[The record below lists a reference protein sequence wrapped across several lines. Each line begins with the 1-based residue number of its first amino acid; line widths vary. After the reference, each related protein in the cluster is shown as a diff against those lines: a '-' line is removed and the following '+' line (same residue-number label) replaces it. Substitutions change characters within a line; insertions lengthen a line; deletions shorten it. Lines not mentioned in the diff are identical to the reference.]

1 VVCGLH
7 ADAEASVQAP
17 DGTRVPLLRESS
29 GCAAYW
35 PESAGWHVL
44 DTGDGAWPFHV
55 RAAGEAPGLH
65 AQELRAATAA
75 MVASRSQRPDAQ
87 PPGGAPGSPWPY
99 LVGCLIALG
108 ATWWLERSRV
118 GRT

>member
-1 VVCGLH
+1 M
-7 ADAEASVQAP
+7 QAP
-17 DGTRVPLLRESS
+17 DGERVPLLREST

-44 DTGDGAWPFHV
+44 DTGNSVWPFHV

-65 AQELRAATAA
+65 ARELRAATAA
-75 MVASRSQRPDAQ
+75 MVAHRNQRPDAQ
-87 PPGGAPGSPWPY
+87 PPGRAPGSPWPY
-99 LVGCLIALG
+99 LLGCLVALG
-108 ATWWLERSRV
+108 ATWWLERSRA